1 MLEHVPRW
9 LGTAMRGMRAG
20 ADKLAIV
27 QLSDGVELATI
38 DLMSPA
44 FANEGRLPPRFTA
57 DGAGVSPPLV
67 WGALPPATAAIAL
80 IVEDADAPTPAPLVH
95 AIVWDLPPDEHRIA
109 EGAITA
115 DGAGEADGRDVGR
128 HSFFGE
134 GWLPPDPPTGHG
146 EHRYAFQLFALDD
159 DTPDPGETP
168 RRAALVKAMRGHV
181 LAAGL
186 LIGTYSRG
194 EPRPIGTSPAVTG
207 LASAGRG

>member
-1 MLEHVPRW
+1 MIR
-9 LGTAMRGMRAG
+9 R
-20 ADKLAIV
+20 
-27 QLSDGVELATI
+27 
-38 DLMSPA
+38 
-44 FANEGRLPPRFTA
+44 PPRFTRT
-57 DGAGVSPPLV
+57 DPL
-67 WGALPPATAAIAL
+67 LPYTTLFRSIA
-80 IVEDADAPTPAPLVH
+80 
-95 AIVWDLPPDEHRIA
+95 
-109 EGAITA
+109 A
-115 DGAGEADGRDVGR
+115 DGAGESDGRDVGR

-194 EPRPIGTSPAVTG
+194 DIKPIGKARATTALRT
-207 LASAGRG
+207 AGSKIGR